1 MMKQR
6 RFGKLGTVSSLSL
19 GGGGLGQLW
28 GSTTREE
35 AIATT
40 QMAVASGI
48 NLLDM
53 APVYGDGEA
62 ENVIGKAFDGKLPDD
77 VRVTTKCNLVDVPVD
92 RIHEVLEKSLI
103 ESLARMKVSAVDIF
117 FLHNWIID
125 ETTESAIRGT
135 NRIVFEEYVVP
146 AFKKITS
153 KGLAKTW
160 GITGI
165 GDPKVLIDILGSDNK
180 PDCIQI
186 ITNLL
191 DSPGGLGFPNV
202 DPQPREI
209 IKTAVES
216 EVPIMGI
223 RAVQAG
229 ALTNQIDR
237 YLPPEHPESLDFK
250 RAKAFRSLARNLA
263 ISPSILAHQYAL
275 SMVGPST
282 ITLGVKNRDELAECL
297 LAEQNGILDESVTGQ
312 INAAVSGVGI
322 NDF

>member
-1 MMKQR
+1 MKQR

-146 AFKKITS
+146 AFIKITS
-153 KGLAKTW
+153 K
-160 GITGI
+160 
-165 GDPKVLIDILGSDNK
+165 
-180 PDCIQI
+180 
-186 ITNLL
+186 
-191 DSPGGLGFPNV
+191 
-202 DPQPREI
+202 
-209 IKTAVES
+209 
-216 EVPIMGI
+216 
-223 RAVQAG
+223 
-229 ALTNQIDR
+229 
-237 YLPPEHPESLDFK
+237 
-250 RAKAFRSLARNLA
+250 
-263 ISPSILAHQYAL
+263 
-275 SMVGPST
+275 
-282 ITLGVKNRDELAECL
+282 
-297 LAEQNGILDESVTGQ
+297 
-312 INAAVSGVGI
+312 
-322 NDF
+322 